1 MAQRLLVALLI
12 SLLLNLPLLTPL
24 LLTLL
29 QQTLLLSGET
39 ADLCMRALFRRV
51 SCCLHTMYSPGAAP
65 DCGGVQASAPSLN
78 AGSGKACAGR
88 AYAPACAG
96 LCGKGVVSGKPGHGG
111 SLCSQMPSHVL
122 ASGRQPAQTRE
133 AARRQGVAQGRAAA
147 RGRGT
152 TQGPGAVPGVAQE
165 TGRQGQTGGQPALVF
180 LWLKRSN
187 TRPGHAPPAPPRR
200 RTAPRDAAA
209 AEEPPGPQMGPGW
222 SGPVLLFPSLFSP
235 SPFPSF
241 SSLSFFSLSF
251 PPFLS
256 FPSSL
261 SFLFLLLSRLCAFV

>member
-111 SLCSQMPSHVL
+111 SLCSQMPSPVL
-122 ASGRQPAQTRE
+122 ASGCQPAQTRE

-152 TQGPGAVPGVAQE
+152 TQGPGAAPGVAQE

-180 LWLKRSN
+180 LWLKCSN
-187 TRPGHAPPAPPRR
+187 TRPGH
-200 RTAPRDAAA
+200 
-209 AEEPPGPQMGPGW
+209 PPGILELTIFCKREHW
-222 SGPVLLFPSLFSP
+222 H
-235 SPFPSF
+235 
-241 SSLSFFSLSF
+241 
-251 PPFLS
+251 
-256 FPSSL
+256 
-261 SFLFLLLSRLCAFV
+261 